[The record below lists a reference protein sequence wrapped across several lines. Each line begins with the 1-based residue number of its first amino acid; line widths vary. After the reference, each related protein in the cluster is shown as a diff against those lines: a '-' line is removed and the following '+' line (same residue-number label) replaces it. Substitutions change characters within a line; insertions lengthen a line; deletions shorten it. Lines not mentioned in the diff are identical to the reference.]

1 MSSTLIWVSKVK
13 LLQKLKMKNIGFIGI
28 GLMGFPMAKNLL
40 KSGYNL
46 KAYNRSQDKADR
58 LKEFGAEISLSIK
71 DVVTNSDTIIT
82 MLTDDTAVEKVMG
95 SDDFIS
101 NIKEGATVI
110 DMSSVNPVITKKYA
124 EILKQKNINYLD
136 APVSG
141 GTIGAEEASLA
152 IMVGGDEETFKN
164 CYELLK
170 KMGNPTL
177 VGPVSSGQISK
188 LANQIIVGVTIG
200 AVAEAVTLCEK
211 SGTNPNKMIEALS
224 GGWADSKILQTHG
237 KRMIDKDF
245 TPKGK
250 TTTQLKD
257 MTNIINAGKAVE
269 THLPI
274 SSLVKEM
281 YKDLVTDGHGNTDHS
296 SLYNAIEKINKK

>member
-1 MSSTLIWVSKVK
+1 
-13 LLQKLKMKNIGFIGI
+13 
-28 GLMGFPMAKNLL
+28 MGFPMAKNLL
-40 KSGYNL
+40 KSGYKL
-46 KAYNRSQDKADR
+46 KAFNRSQDKAER
-58 LKEFGAEISLSIK
+58 LKEFGAELSTSIK
-71 DVVTNSDTIIT
+71 DAVTSSDVIIA
-82 MLTDDTAVEKVMG
+82 MLTDDAAVEKVMG
-95 SDDFIS
+95 SDEFIS
-101 NIKEGATVI
+101 NIKESATVI

-124 EILKQKNINYLD
+124 EILKEKNINYLD

-152 IMVGGDEETFKN
+152 IMVGGDEKTFKK
-164 CYELLK
+164 CYDLLK
-170 KMGNPTL
+170 ILGNPTL

-211 SGTNPNKMIEALS
+211 SGTNPSKMIEALS

-237 KRMIDKDF
+237 KRMINKDF

-257 MTNIINAGKAVE
+257 MTNIINAGKAAE

-274 SSLVKEM
+274 SSLVKKM
-281 YKDLVTDGHGNTDHS
+281 YKDLVADGQGNTDHS
-296 SLYNAIEKINKK
+296 SLYKAIEKINKK

>member
-1 MSSTLIWVSKVK
+1 MD
-13 LLQKLKMKNIGFIGI
+13 IGFIGI

-40 KSGYNL
+40 KSGYKL
-46 KAYNRSQDKADR
+46 KVFNRSQVKADR
-58 LKEFGAEISLSIK
+58 LKEFGAEISTSIK
-71 DVVTNSDTIIT
+71 EVVTNSDVVIT
-82 MLTDDTAVEKVMG
+82 MLTDDAAVEKVMG
-95 SDDFIS
+95 SDEFIS
-101 NIKEGATVI
+101 NIKESATVI

-124 EILKQKNINYLD
+124 EILKEKNINYLD

-152 IMVGGDEETFKN
+152 IMVGGDEKTFKD
-164 CYELLK
+164 CYDLLRIL
-170 KMGNPTL
+170 GNPTL
-177 VGPVSSGQISK
+177 VGPVTSGQISK

-211 SGTNPNKMIEALS
+211 SGTDPSKMIEALS

-237 KRMIDKDF
+237 KRMIGKDF
-245 TPKGK
+245 SPKGK

-257 MTNIINAGKAVE
+257 MTNIINAGKAVD

-274 SSLVKEM
+274 SSLIKEM
-281 YKDLVTDGHGNTDHS
+281 YKDLVADGYGNTDHS
-296 SLYNAIEKINKK
+296 SLYSAIEKINKK

>member
-1 MSSTLIWVSKVK
+1 
-13 LLQKLKMKNIGFIGI
+13 MKNIGFIGI

-40 KSGYNL
+40 KSGYNI

-58 LKEFGAEISLSIK
+58 LKEFGAEISTSIK
-71 DVVTNSDTIIT
+71 DVVTNSDVVIA
-82 MLTDDTAVEKVMG
+82 MLTDDAAVEKVMG
-95 SDDFIS
+95 SDEFIS
-101 NIKEGATVI
+101 NIKESATVI

-124 EILKQKNINYLD
+124 EILKEKNINYLD

-152 IMVGGDEETFKN
+152 IMVGGNEKTFKE
-164 CYELLK
+164 CYDLLK
-170 KMGNPTL
+170 ILGNPTL
-177 VGPVSSGQISK
+177 VGPVTSGQISK

-211 SGTNPNKMIEALS
+211 SGTNPSKMIEALS

-237 KRMIDKDF
+237 KRMIGKDF
-245 TPKGK
+245 SPKGK

-257 MTNIINAGKAVE
+257 MTNIINAGKAVD

-274 SSLVKEM
+274 SSLIKEM
-281 YKDLVTDGHGNTDHS
+281 YKDLVADGHGNTDHS